1 MSVQGART
9 KDEATT
15 RRGILFVVSSPSGAG
30 KTTLTRTLIEKE
42 TNLNLSVSVTTR
54 PRRPS
59 EIDGVHYRF
68 ISMRRFEAMRAAD
81 ELLEWAEVHGNFYGT
96 PREPVEQALAAGRD
110 VLFDIDWQ
118 GTQQICQK
126 MRSDV
131 VSVFVLPPSAVELKA
146 RLERRA
152 EDSGEIIARR
162 LRNAAAEIPHWTE
175 YDYVLIN
182 CDLDESFA
190 RLRAILTAERLK
202 RILRSD
208 LETRVAKLLAD
219 LKQIT
224 P

>member
-1 MSVQGART
+1 MAT
-9 KDEATT
+9 KK
-15 RRGILFVVSSPSGAG
+15 SSPKHDLGESAQKVWLAGLGA
-30 KTTLTRTLIEKE
+30 
-42 TNLNLSVSVTTR
+42 LS
-54 PRRPS
+54 
-59 EIDGVHYRF
+59 I
-68 ISMRRFEAMRAAD
+68 
-81 ELLEWAEVHGNFYGT
+81 AEREGSKVFRSLVDLGEEYLKQS
-96 PREPVEQALAAGRD
+96 REPVEQALAAGRD

-131 VSVFVLPPSAVELKA
+131 VSVFVLPPSAAELKA

-162 LRNAAAEIPHWTE
+162 LRNAAEEIPHWTE

-219 LKQIT
+219 LKQVAH
-224 P
+224 